1 MMKNVI
7 VLGSTGSIGTQTL
20 DVISRNEDMS
30 VVSLAAYGN
39 IDLLEEQIRKF
50 LPRVVCVYQEEKAQ
64 ELKERVTDLSVEV
77 LTGMEG
83 LIACATISEGDI
95 VVASVVGMI
104 GIRPVI
110 EAIKAGKDIAFA
122 NKETLVT
129 AGHIIMPLVKK
140 TGVNFLPVDSEHAAI
155 FMCLNGEH
163 KSEVG
168 RILLTASGGPFR
180 GKKREELTKVTVE
193 QALNHPNWSM
203 GKKITI
209 DSSTMVNKG
218 LEVIEAKWL
227 FDVSFDRIQVV
238 IQPQSIIHSMVEFQD
253 GAVIAQLGTP
263 DMRLPIQYALCY
275 PERRERIGEPLDF
288 TKLSSITFEL
298 PDEDTFRGLKL
309 AYEAGRV
316 GGSLPTVF
324 NAANEKAVA
333 LFLERKI
340 SYLDMAKLI
349 ERQMD
354 AHTLITNPSLEEIL
368 EVESKVYRDI
378 EKQYHDQ

>member
-1 MMKNVI
+1 
-7 VLGSTGSIGTQTL
+7 
-20 DVISRNEDMS
+20 MS
-30 VVSLAAYGN
+30 ELYV
-39 IDLLEEQIRKF
+39 
-50 LPRVVCVYQEEKAQ
+50 PTCVYQEEKAQ

-180 GKKREELTKVTVE
+180 GKKR
-193 QALNHPNWSM
+193 A
-203 GKKITI
+203 
-209 DSSTMVNKG
+209 
-218 LEVIEAKWL
+218 
-227 FDVSFDRIQVV
+227 
-238 IQPQSIIHSMVEFQD
+238 
-253 GAVIAQLGTP
+253 
-263 DMRLPIQYALCY
+263 
-275 PERRERIGEPLDF
+275 
-288 TKLSSITFEL
+288 
-298 PDEDTFRGLKL
+298 
-309 AYEAGRV
+309 
-316 GGSLPTVF
+316 GGSGGLPS
-324 NAANEKAVA
+324 AG
-333 LFLERKI
+333 I
-340 SYLDMAKLI
+340 
-349 ERQMD
+349 
-354 AHTLITNPSLEEIL
+354 
-368 EVESKVYRDI
+368 
-378 EKQYHDQ
+378 